1 MLEATALVNLGREEE
16 AEALLDQVPDQEQ
29 GDYRMQKLQLRAILC
44 NRRGRT
50 EEAEELAGKMEE
62 LMVQAGRDNG
72 RREVFCLRCTARLKR
87 GEADGLEEG
96 LRRYITC
103 GGPLLSQVGDHL
115 LLGRY
120 CLARGENRGGRGA
133 PDLCGGAGRA
143 HVCGKRGGAAASDPP
158 PIPAGRKKLRE
169 N

>member
-1 MLEATALVNLGREEE
+1 
-16 AEALLDQVPDQEQ
+16 
-29 GDYRMQKLQLRAILC
+29 MQKLQLRAILC

-72 RREVFCLRCTARLKR
+72 TAGGVLPPVHRPPQA

-120 CLARGENRGGRGA
+120 CLAVGRIEEAGEHLTFAAERGG
-133 PDLCGGAGRA
+133 PMY
-143 HVCGKRGGAAASDPP
+143 VGKEAAQL
-158 PIPAGRKKLRE
+158 LRTLRQSPRDGK

>member
-1 MLEATALVNLGREEE
+1 
-16 AEALLDQVPDQEQ
+16 
-29 GDYRMQKLQLRAILC
+29 MQKLQLRAILC

-120 CLARGENRGGRGA
+120 CLAVGRIEEAGEHLTFAAERGG
-133 PDLCGGAGRA
+133 PMY
-143 HVCGKRGGAAASDPP
+143 VGKEAAQL
-158 PIPAGRKKLRE
+158 LRTLRQSPRDGK